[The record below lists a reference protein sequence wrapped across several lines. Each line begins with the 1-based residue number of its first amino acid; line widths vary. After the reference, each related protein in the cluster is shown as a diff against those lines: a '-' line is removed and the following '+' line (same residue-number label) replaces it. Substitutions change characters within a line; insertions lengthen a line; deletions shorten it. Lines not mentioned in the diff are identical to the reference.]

1 MGQTDWTVFCL
12 TGCSHLP
19 FRPFHLLAAIVGP
32 QVLIHHTAADIQ
44 LLLAIFKEG
53 AGYIFM

>member
-1 MGQTDWTVFCL
+1 
-12 TGCSHLP
+12 
-19 FRPFHLLAAIVGP
+19 LLAGIAGP

-53 AGYIFM
+53 AGYIFL